1 MNGEDSAAGKE
12 EEEDDDD
19 DDDDDVM
26 VVVMVMVVMVMVRSR
41 GSVVTVLLQGE
52 RFSPYSVCAVG
63 LSPLRQQPDKW
74 SSKHLCLAGQS
85 LLPDDKGCR
94 RSVAQRRNSKS

>member
-12 EEEDDDD
+12 EEDDDDDD

-26 VVVMVMVVMVMVRSR
+26 VVVMVMVRSR
-41 GSVVTVLLQGE
+41 GSVVTVLLHGE